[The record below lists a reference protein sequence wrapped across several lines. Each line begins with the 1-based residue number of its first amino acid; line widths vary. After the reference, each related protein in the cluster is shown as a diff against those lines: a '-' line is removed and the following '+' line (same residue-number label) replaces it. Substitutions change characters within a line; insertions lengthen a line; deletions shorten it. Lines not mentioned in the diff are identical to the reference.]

1 MKHEPLQNKWDESS
15 IVLTQK
21 SWQGQIIVF
30 KWYFL
35 VRAITFLSFEIG
47 Q

>member
-1 MKHEPLQNKWDESS
+1 LTFDLKVKKNK
-15 IVLTQK
+15 I
-21 SWQGQIIVF
+21 